1 MKKVMKFVN
10 YLNLKLNCLLKP
22 KKVTNSKITM
32 YLWNSVI
39 KEIVAIINIISQGKA
54 VKLSIFTSSNF
65 YDLRI

>member
-39 KEIVAIINIISQGKA
+39 KEIVAIINKIYQGKA
-54 VKLSIFTSSNF
+54 VKLRYFTSSNF
-65 YDLRI
+65 YDFRI